1 MIEIIKGTD
10 CKVKFKIFDGA
21 NYSPIDLGDFAE
33 IICAVTHNN
42 RRLIEKR
49 YSKNEIDIFSDTK
62 GNKNIIVVSF
72 KVKDTEFLKPN
83 PSRGETARSLELF
96 GTNGSNMVRFLE
108 APFYVNESGYAI
120 SRPN

>member
-10 CKVKFKIFDGA
+10 CKVKFRVFDGA
-21 NYSPIDLGDFAE
+21 SFAPIDLNEYAE
-33 IICAVTHNN
+33 IVCVVTHLN
-42 RRLIEKR
+42 RALIEKR
-49 YSKNEIDIFSDTK
+49 YSRNEIDILTDPK
-62 GNKNIIVVSF
+62 GNKNIIIVSF
-72 KVKDTEFLKPN
+72 KRKDTEFLKPN

-96 GTNGSNMVRFLE
+96 GTNGSDMVRFLE